1 MHQFSIAD
9 LLNQIN
15 EPIGPGDYVE
25 HQSKP
30 GVLLLVL
37 KGPYPMKKT
46 GNLCMDVRDPRDKRT
61 VRVRLDYVRR
71 V

>member
-37 KGPYPMKKT
+37 KGPYLMKKT
-46 GNLCMDVRDPRDKRT
+46 GNLCIDVQDPRDKRA